1 MRQSGSN
8 SKASTVALAI
18 VLVAAGLLAVIL
30 YWSTLG
36 LPLIYDDLLHI
47 RITGGLDLLSVWL
60 PTQAFG
66 FYRPLTS
73 CRCSSSRV
81 FLATF
86 RQACCTA

>member
-8 SKASTVALAI
+8 SKAPTVALAI
-18 VLVAAGLLAVIL
+18 VLVVAGLLAVIL

-66 FYRPLTS
+66 FYRPLT
-73 CRCSSSRV
+73 
-81 FLATF
+81 FLPLLIIESLLGGFPPGLT
-86 RQACCTA
+86 R